1 LTMHVTPP
9 PQLIQSLRFP
19 HLSTPIFT
27 FPFSDPKPRTL
38 NPIPCCYTPSL
49 RHARHPIPMPAKESK
64 RLFLI
69 DAMGYIFR
77 AFFAPMPMRLRSSSG
92 VPTNVPYLFANMVR
106 KLVKDWKP
114 DYLGVVF
121 DVAGPTFRDKLFA
134 DYKAQRPPMPDDLSV
149 QIPFVRR
156 YCEAMRLPILEYSG
170 YEADDVIGSL
180 AVQATKKNLE
190 TFIVTGDKDLMQLV
204 GGPVRV
210 LNPSKGDL
218 VIDAKK
224 VEEIMGVPP
233 SKVPDVMALMG
244 DSVDNIPG
252 ARDPNDKPAP
262 GERRKPGIG
271 EVGARQ
277 LIQEYG
283 SAEATLKNASKVKR
297 ASYREA
303 LEKCGEFV
311 LLSKKLA
318 TIPTD
323 APVPLVLETLRLQE
337 PDATTLRDLYTELGF
352 TSLLKELAPLTN
364 AEKTDYATLDSVTAL
379 EQFLASI
386 PRGHETAVWLALDS
400 EEPDDEGFGTRV
412 LAIEVSSKS
421 GVARTSTIGV
431 ENTELASMKE
441 WFADAKRP
449 KIVHDPKLF
458 HLLATP
464 DSPGDPKA
472 AAGIRHATALY
483 SYLLRPTTSKHAFPE
498 VVLRHLNRTFSGAPG
513 ERADFLLRLAPI
525 LREEVEKHGLVD
537 LYEKIDLPLASV
549 LARMEAAGVRV
560 DQKEL
565 ERLSTKLQKEMSA
578 LEKSIYKLAG
588 FEFNVNSPQQLAE
601 VLFDKLNLQPPRR
614 SRAKA
619 RSTAADV
626 LDELALVHE
635 LPKKILEY
643 RELSKLKSTYA
654 DVLPRLIHPVS
665 GRLHTRFSQT
675 GTATGR
681 LSSSNPNLQNIP
693 VRTEL
698 GREIRAAFA
707 ASPGCVLLS
716 ADYSQIELRILAHL
730 SEDEVLTNA
739 FQRGEDI
746 HSRTA
751 QEVFGVAPFAQTPEH
766 RRVAK
771 VINFGV
777 IYGLSAY
784 GLAQQLG
791 IDTKEAAK
799 FIAAYF
805 ERYSGVKKYLDRQIA
820 ETREK
825 GSTTSLF
832 GRVREIPEINSP
844 QQNMRG
850 FAERTAMNTPMQGA
864 AADLI
869 KLAMI
874 ELDEKLADGF
884 ASRMILQVHDELL
897 FEGPEKELPRLTKLV
912 KNTMEGVHRLRVP
925 LLVET
930 KSGLNWRDMK

>member
-1 LTMHVTPP
+1 MHVTPP